1 MSPTARIGFGTGGLL
16 RIGSERGRRE
26 TLAAALSNGI
36 THFDTAP
43 IYGFGESE
51 RTLGRFLRGRR
62 SELTVTTKFGLRPSA
77 LAARLAPFQ
86 RLARKAVR
94 LLPALRSAAVRG
106 SSALYATPEFAAAE
120 VRASL
125 ESSLRALRTDYVD
138 FFLAHQAN
146 AQALPGADLIGL
158 LNELKQAGKI
168 RAYGVATEFDWLP
181 PVLQQRPELG
191 RVVQFDCD
199 PNGENARALSGSAE
213 LLITYGLLTRGLATL
228 RARLDDVAD
237 GARAPA
243 VFPAANTAPPP
254 ALPAAA
260 TADLARLD
268 DGTLGALLL
277 RAMVLANPRGIVLM
291 QSRFV
296 ARIERNVRAASSD
309 CDDSRVQQL
318 LTLFGSAR

>member
-1 MSPTARIGFGTGGLL
+1 MSTTARIGFGTGGLL

-26 TLAAALSNGI
+26 TLAAALSSGI

-62 SELTVTTKFGLRPSA
+62 SEVTVTTKFGLRPSA
-77 LAARLAPFQ
+77 LAARLAPLQ

-106 SSALYATPEFAAAE
+106 SGALYAAPQFDAAE

-138 FFLAHQAN
+138 FYLAHQAN
-146 AQALPGADLIGL
+146 ARALPGPDLIGL
-158 LNELKQAGKI
+158 LGQLQQAGKV
-168 RAYGVATEFDWLP
+168 RAWGVATEFDWLA
-181 PVLQQRPELG
+181 PVLEQRPELG

-199 PNGENARALSGSAE
+199 PNGENARALSDSAE
-213 LLITYGLLTRGLATL
+213 LLITYGLLSRGLATL
-228 RARLDDVAD
+228 RSRLAAIA
-237 GARAPA
+237 GEALASLNAAPA
-243 VFPAANTAPPP
+243 P
-254 ALPAAA
+254 ALAAA
-260 TADLARLD
+260 AADLAHLD
-268 DGTLGALLL
+268 DDTLGGLLL
-277 RAMVLANPRGIVLM
+277 RAMALANPRGIVLM
-291 QSRFV
+291 QSRSV

-309 CDDSRVQQL
+309 RNDSRVQQV
-318 LTLFGSAR
+318 LTLFGSGR